1 MESHDWGALR
11 ITLLGGFRLL
21 AGGDQVAV
29 SGGAE
34 RLLSF
39 IALCGRS
46 VPRAL
51 MAGTLWPDAPD
62 RRAHASL
69 RSALARLDGV
79 GRRILDIGATDV
91 RLSPAARVD
100 IDEAR
105 ALARRILDRATPT
118 GERDLSPSAV
128 GTLSADLLPGW
139 YDDWVI
145 PEAEEWHRL
154 RVHALEALVEDF
166 VAAGRFAEAVSAAC
180 LAVRAE
186 PLRESAHAALIRA
199 HLAEGNQAEALRD
212 YERCAGLLHAELSIP
227 PSPRL
232 RALVAGLRRATSG

>member
-1 MESHDWGALR
+1 MESNDWSALR

-39 IALCGRS
+39 IALCGQS

-51 MAGTLWPDAPD
+51 MAGRLWPDASE

-100 IDEAR
+100 VDEAR
-105 ALARRILDRATPT
+105 ALARRILDRTTPT
-118 GERDLSPSAV
+118 AERDLSADAV
-128 GTLSADLLPGW
+128 VTLSADLLPGW

-145 PEAEEWHRL
+145 LEAEEWHRL
-154 RVHALEALVEDF
+154 RVHALEALVDDF
-166 VAAGRFAEAVSAAC
+166 IAAGRFADAVSAAC

-212 YERCAGLLHAELSIP
+212 YQRCAGLLHAELRIR

-232 RALVAGLRRATSG
+232 RELVAGLRP

>member
-1 MESHDWGALR
+1 MESNDWGALR

-39 IALCGRS
+39 IALCGQS
-46 VPRAL
+46 VPRGL
-51 MAGTLWPDAPD
+51 MAGRLWPDASE

-100 IDEAR
+100 VDEAR
-105 ALARRILDRATPT
+105 ALARRILDRTAPT
-118 GERDLSPSAV
+118 AERDLSADAV
-128 GTLSADLLPGW
+128 ETLSADLLPGW

-145 PEAEEWHRL
+145 LEAEEWHRL
-154 RVHALEALVEDF
+154 RVHALEALVDDF
-166 VAAGRFAEAVSAAC
+166 ISAGRFADAVSAAC

-212 YERCAGLLHAELSIP
+212 YERCAGLLQAELRIP

-232 RALVAGLRRATSG
+232 RELVAGLRP